1 VRERDRVLEEA
12 FAPTLA
18 EVIER
23 LVASLAIV
31 VYRWRKT

>member
-1 VRERDRVLEEA
+1 VLEEA

-23 LVASLAIV
+23 LVASLWIV
-31 VYRWRKT
+31 WTKRGET